1 MLRSGGSGP
10 SDRAPA
16 RRGPSSRR
24 RIGVIVQW
32 PGDDRAQGGRR
43 HSTRRHDVSQRRICR
58 GTLIHKIQ
66 FSKVMRLR
74 GREKIALLRERRAR
88 REREK
93 VLLKYTTHVISYYSI
108 F

>member
-1 MLRSGGSGP
+1 MAPGTTEKPDVSDTDRERYLRHDLIIGWHFQPNSREEKGRIMLRSGGSGP

-16 RRGPSSRR
+16 RRGTSSRR

-58 GTLIHKIQ
+58 GTLIHKIP
-66 FSKVMRLR
+66 FS
-74 GREKIALLRERRAR
+74 
-88 REREK
+88 
-93 VLLKYTTHVISYYSI
+93 
-108 F
+108 